1 MALRLTLVI
10 ALAIAALTLTPPG
23 APQPGMPGFDKLVH
37 MLAFAVLAM
46 PMAYAR
52 RLAVWQV
59 VLASLAFGGMI
70 ELIQPFVGRS
80 GEWADLLADGL
91 GASGGAWV
99 AARVGR
105 GRVV

>member
-70 ELIQPFVGRS
+70 ELAGRGSRHGSDAGAWCKRICFNVGRACRNLEKIS
-80 GEWADLLADGL
+80 IRFL
-91 GASGGAWV
+91 
-99 AARVGR
+99 
-105 GRVV
+105 